1 VPDRTQSHFR
11 GRTFHHTDFTPASL
25 VARKVELGASVAV
38 VIPARDEEGSVGH
51 VAGTLR
57 RELQVE
63 HPLVDELLV
72 VDGDSTDGT
81 AAEAEAAGV
90 QVLRQSDILPEA
102 GSERGK
108 GEALWK
114 GLAATTADLV
124 VFVDADI
131 LDIDGRFVT
140 GLVGPLLHR
149 DDLSFVKATYDRPLH
164 LGEERQARGGGR
176 VTELMAR
183 PLLATFWPEL
193 AWLAQPL
200 SGEYAGRRALLEHLP
215 FVRGYGVE
223 IALLIDIAESVGVG
237 TIAQVDLERRVHE
250 HQPLDALGRMATEIL
265 HVAVGRLIDTG
276 RLSVTDELGALLS
289 QPVRDAAGELALDH
303 HAVRPSE
310 RPPLATWRAERGSE
324 AAQPGAAAVPNAAS
338 SRRSSRKS

>member
-1 VPDRTQSHFR
+1 MPERTEAHFS
-11 GRTFHHTDFTPASL
+11 GRTFHHGDFDAADL
-25 VARKVELGASVAV
+25 VARKAEVGATVAV

-57 RELQVE
+57 RELVVE
-63 HPLVDELLV
+63 HPLIDELLV

-81 AAEAEAAGV
+81 VTEAEAAGV
-90 QVLRQSDILPEA
+90 TVVRQSAILPEA
-102 GSERGK
+102 GTERGK

-114 GLAATTADLV
+114 GLAATTSDLV

-149 DDLSFVKATYDRPLH
+149 EDLAFVKATYDRPLH
-164 LGEERQARGGGR
+164 LGEERRSRGGGR

-200 SGEYAGRRALLEHLP
+200 SGEYAGRRSLLEELP

-223 IALLIDIAESVGVG
+223 IALLIDIAESVGVDV
-237 TIAQVDLERRVHE
+237 IAQVDLDRRVHE

-265 HVAVGRLIDTG
+265 HVAMGRLVDGG
-276 RLSVTDELGALLS
+276 RLKLADELGALLS
-289 QPVRDAAGELALDH
+289 QPVRDDAGDLALDH

-310 RPPLATWRAERGSE
+310 RPPLAAWRRD
-324 AAQPGAAAVPNAAS
+324 
-338 SRRSSRKS
+338 RS

>member
-1 VPDRTQSHFR
+1 MTDRTDAHFS
-11 GRTFHHTDFTPASL
+11 GRTFHHADFSPADL
-25 VARKVELGASVAV
+25 VARKAATGATVAV
-38 VIPARDEEGSVGH
+38 VIPAKDEEGSVGH

-57 RELQVE
+57 RELVVE
-63 HPLVDELLV
+63 HPLIDELLV

-81 AAEAEAAGV
+81 YAEAEAAGV
-90 QVLRQSDILPEA
+90 RVVRQSEVLPEA

-114 GLAATTADLV
+114 GLAATTSDLV

-131 LDIDGRFVT
+131 LDVDGRFVT

-149 DDLSFVKATYDRPLH
+149 DDLAFVKATYDRPLH
-164 LGEERQARGGGR
+164 LGEERRSRGGGR

-200 SGEYAGRRALLEHLP
+200 SGEYAGRRSLLERLP

-223 IALLIDIAESVGVG
+223 IALLIDIAESVGVEV
-237 TIAQVDLERRVHE
+237 IAQVDLDRRVHE

-265 HVAVGRLIDTG
+265 HVAMGRLADSG
-276 RLSVTDELGALLS
+276 RMKLADELGGLLS
-289 QPVRDAAGELALDH
+289 QPVRDDEGDLALDH
-303 HAVRPSE
+303 HTVRPSE
-310 RPPLATWRAERGSE
+310 RPPLATWRTGR
-324 AAQPGAAAVPNAAS
+324 
-338 SRRSSRKS
+338 